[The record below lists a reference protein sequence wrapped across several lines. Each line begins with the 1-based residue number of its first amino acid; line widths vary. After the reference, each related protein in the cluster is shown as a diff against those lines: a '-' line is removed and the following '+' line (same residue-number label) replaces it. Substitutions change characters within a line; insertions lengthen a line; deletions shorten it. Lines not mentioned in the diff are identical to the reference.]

1 MPPPKPKPVDPAA
14 EIDAALER
22 VSSAGDDVED
32 LLRQAE
38 ADIKGVFVRRHNE
51 LGPALADLDAAK
63 AALVELA
70 ETHGHLFRA
79 PRSRK
84 RMGIQVAKRK
94 SQDDWEFDAD
104 VTAAR
109 IREHRPDLESAI
121 SVETKID
128 KKKLAGLPASAL
140 RKLGVVRTPGTD
152 STTVKRLRDD
162 LDDRLARVAPWL

>member
-1 MPPPKPKPVDPAA
+1 MPPPKPEPVDPAA

-32 LLRQAE
+32 VLRQAE
-38 ADIKGVFVRRHNE
+38 ADIKEVFVRRHNE
-51 LGPALADLDAAK
+51 LAPVLLGLDEAKADLVA
-63 AALVELA
+63 LA
-70 ETHGHLFRA
+70 ETHGHLFVS

-84 RMGIQVAKRK
+84 RMGVQVAKRK
-94 SQDDWEFDAD
+94 SQDDWKFDAD

-140 RKLGVVRTPGTD
+140 RKLGVVRTPGAD

-162 LDDRLARVAPWL
+162 LDARLERVSPWL